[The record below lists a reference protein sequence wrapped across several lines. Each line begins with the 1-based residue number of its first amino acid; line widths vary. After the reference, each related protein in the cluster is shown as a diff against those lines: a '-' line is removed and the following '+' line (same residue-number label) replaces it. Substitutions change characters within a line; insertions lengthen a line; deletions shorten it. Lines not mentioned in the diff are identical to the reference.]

1 MKKPSYPRSK
11 KALGM
16 KPFLAMDVLERAQE
30 LERQGR
36 TIVHLEVGEPDFPTP
51 EPVKMA
57 AIQALNQDKTHYTHS
72 MGLLE
77 LRQAVAD
84 HYHRR
89 YRVDISPEQ
98 VLITSGTSPALLLVC
113 ATLLNPGDRI
123 LLTDPGYACYANF
136 ISFCDGIPDL
146 VQVYE
151 DNGFQY
157 NPEALQNRINP
168 ATRGILI
175 NSPAN
180 PTGTLLA
187 AERMRQIAELGIPVI
202 SDEIYHGLVYE
213 GQAHSILEYTDRAF
227 VLNGFSKLYAM
238 TGWRLGYL
246 IAPKAY
252 IRTMQTIQQNFF
264 IAASHFGQEATIV
277 ALESAEVE
285 QEVEKMKEIYNQR
298 RQYMLKRVRGMG
310 LTIKTEPTG
319 AFYVFAN
326 AKEFC
331 DNSYEFAFEI
341 LEKAGVGVT
350 PGIDFGSN
358 GEGFIRFTYANS
370 MENIR
375 EGMDRLEEFL
385 RHRRSGEK

>member
-1 MKKPSYPRSK
+1 MKKPSYPRAK
-11 KALGM
+11 KALAM

-30 LERQGR
+30 LEQQGR
-36 TIVHLEVGEPDFPTP
+36 TIIHLEVGEPDFPTP
-51 EPVKMA
+51 EPVKTA

-84 HYHRR
+84 HYHEK
-89 YRVDISPEQ
+89 YSVSFSPEQ
-98 VLITSGTSPALLLVC
+98 VIITSGTSPALLLAC
-113 ATLLNPGDRI
+113 AALLNPGDRM
-123 LLTDPGYACYANF
+123 LLTNPGYACYANF

-146 VQVYE
+146 VEVNE
-151 DNGFQY
+151 DDGFQY
-157 NPEALQNRINP
+157 DPKTLQKRISP

-187 AERMRQIAELGIPVI
+187 AEQMQEIAGLEIPVI

-213 GQAHSILEYTDRAF
+213 GQAHSILEYTDEAF
-227 VLNGFSKLYAM
+227 VLNGFSKLHAM

-246 IAPKAY
+246 IAPKPY
-252 IRTMQTIQQNFF
+252 IRTLQTIQQNFF
-264 IAASHFGQEATIV
+264 IAASHFGQEAAIV
-277 ALESAEVE
+277 ALKSAQV
-285 QEVEKMKEIYNQR
+285 QQSIEKMKETYNQR
-298 RQYMLKRVRGMG
+298 RQYMLQRVRGMG
-310 LTIKTEPTG
+310 LTVKTEPTG

-326 AKEFC
+326 ARAFC

-375 EGMDRLEEFL
+375 EGMDRLEDFL
-385 RHRRSGEK
+385 HTRRSG